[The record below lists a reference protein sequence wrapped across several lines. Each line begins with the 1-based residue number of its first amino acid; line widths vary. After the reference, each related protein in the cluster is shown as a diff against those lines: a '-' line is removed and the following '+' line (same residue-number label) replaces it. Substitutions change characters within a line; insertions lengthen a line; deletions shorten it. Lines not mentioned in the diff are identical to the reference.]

1 MLRFLGR
8 GAGLALSLV
17 LVACGGGGGGGESP
31 ARTLTVALTGQGS
44 VSSSVAGIDCGSDCS
59 ETYASGTAV
68 TLTATPAAGWFF
80 VGWNGG
86 GCNGTATCT
95 VTLGADV
102 TVQATFSQ
110 TAYTLSVVRTGTG
123 AGSVS
128 SVPGG
133 IDCSP
138 ANNDCGEAYSQG
150 TTVLLTAA
158 PDSNSQFGGWSGGGC
173 TGLSQCQVSMNAHTT
188 VTASFTPLPTGN
200 RSLTVGVSG
209 SGSVTSSVGG
219 INCPA
224 GSCATSLAQ
233 NTAVTL
239 TATPAAGASF
249 TGWSGS
255 ICSGTATTCTLN
267 LTANATVNAT
277 FSVAQSVL
285 TVTKAGAGSGTV
297 TSAPAGISCGAT
309 CSASF
314 PQSASVT
321 LSAAPGAG
329 SLFAGWSGAC
339 SGTGTCTVGMNVAR
353 NVTATFVVSRTLTVA
368 KAGSGAGTVTST
380 PAGIDC
386 GPDCT
391 QDYASGTAV
400 TLTAAPASGSTFGG
414 WSGGGCSGTA
424 STCTIA
430 SLTASSTV
438 TATFNGSGSAGVGL
452 DSRPN
457 NTTCFAFDPPTSTTA
472 SLTLPRVF
480 TGLSFTQPVALLQAP
495 NDATRWFVVEKSG
508 VVRVFSNS
516 AGVTTSAVFIDITSR
531 INTAGELEAGLLGM
545 AFDPNFGVGTG
556 KNQNFY
562 LFYSGTPGSGYRL
575 RSKISRFTANAAA
588 TSADPATE
596 VNLLGLDKDYS
607 NHNGGNLAFGPD
619 GYLYAGFGDG
629 GGDPNPQARDD
640 HYLFGKIIRIDPNG
654 TTGSVPYAIPSD
666 NPNAGQPLCNVS
678 GRGGAN
684 NCPEVWARGLR
695 NPWRWSFDRS
705 NGRLWIGDVGWG
717 SFEEVN
723 IGVRNADYGWPTAE
737 GYCTAN
743 CSGLTDPVYA
753 VPRGDGQS
761 ITGGYVYRGT
771 QTTDLQGQY
780 LFGDFGSK
788 MFSAVVASSTP
799 GSYTVRQLIA
809 PFSTNSVMPSSF
821 GQGIDGELYVLGFD
835 TGFIHRLTFSSGS
848 GGSGPN
854 VPTLLSQTGCAA
866 AGNPLNPSAGMVG
879 YEINAPFWSDNAVKT
894 RYFALPGST
903 GAFTPGTSGIW
914 TTPVRSV
921 IRKDF
926 RLNGQMIETRLL
938 MRQTNGD
945 WAGYSYEWNT
955 AQTDATLVAAA
966 GKDVVLGSQTWSYPS
981 RNQCLQ
987 CHTTAAGF
995 NLGLETQQ
1003 MNRSTTYA
1011 QTGRTANQLTTLSA
1025 PVVAML
1031 TPQVAD
1037 PNTQPR
1043 LADPLGTDS
1052 LGSRARAWLHTN
1064 CSMCHRPNGPTPV
1077 SINLMASASLAAT
1090 NTCNVDPSRGTL
1102 GLTNA
1107 KLIAPGL
1114 PDSSV
1119 ILARANSRD
1128 ALVQMPPI
1136 GSHLVDTAGVAL
1148 LRSWISSLTGC
1159 N

>member
-1 MLRFLGR
+1 MLRIYGR
-8 GAGLALSLV
+8 WAAVLLSLALA
-17 LVACGGGGGGGESP
+17 ACGGGGGGAGTQ
-31 ARTLTVALTGQGS
+31 TLSVTVAGSGS

-59 ETYASGTAV
+59 EAYASGSAV
-68 TLTATPAAGWFF
+68 TLTATPAAGWRF
-80 VGWNGG
+80 VGWTGG
-86 GCNGTATCT
+86 GCGGTSTCT
-95 VTLGADV
+95 VTLNADLS
-102 TVQATFSQ
+102 VQATFSQ
-110 TAYTLSVVRTGTG
+110 TTFTLSVNKNGSTGD
-123 AGSVS
+123 GSVVS
-128 SVPGG
+128 MPAG
-133 IDCSP
+133 IVCD
-138 ANNDCGEAYSQG
+138 AATNDCGEAFAAG
-150 TTVLLTAA
+150 TMVTLTAA
-158 PDSNSQFGGWSGGGC
+158 PDSTSQFNGWSGGGC
-173 TGLSQCQVSMNAHTT
+173 VGTAQCQVSMTANTT
-188 VTASFTPLPTGN
+188 VTAAFAPLASGN
-200 RSLTVGVSG
+200 RALSVAVAG
-209 SGSVTSSVGG
+209 SGSVASSVGG

-224 GSCATSLAQ
+224 TSCAASVTQ

-239 TATPAAGASF
+239 TATPLTGASF
-249 TGWSGS
+249 VGWSGD
-255 ICSGTATTCTLN
+255 CTGTTPTCTLPM
-267 LTANATVNAT
+267 TANASVTAT
-277 FSVAQSVL
+277 FSVAQSTL
-285 TVTKAGAGSGTV
+285 TVTRAGAGSGTV
-297 TSAPAGISCGAT
+297 TSAPAGISCGTT
-309 CSASF
+309 CSAPF

-321 LSAAPGAG
+321 LSAAPGSG
-329 SLFAGWSGAC
+329 SLFGGWSGAC
-339 SGTGTCTVGMNVAR
+339 SGAGACTLSMNAAR
-353 NVTATFVVSRTLTVA
+353 NVTATFVVARTLTVA
-368 KAGSGAGTVTST
+368 KAGTGAGSVTSS

-391 QDYASGTAV
+391 QDYADGTPV
-400 TLTAAPASGSTFGG
+400 TLTAAPASGSTFAG
-414 WSGGGCSGTA
+414 WSGGGCSGTG

-430 SLTASSTV
+430 SLTAATTV
-438 TATFNGSGSAGVGL
+438 TASFSGTSGASVGL

-472 SLTLPRVF
+472 SLTLPRAF
-480 TGLSFTQPVALLQAP
+480 TGLSFTQPVAMLQAP
-495 NDATRWFVVEKSG
+495 GDSTRWFVVEKSG
-508 VVRVFSNS
+508 VVRVFANS
-516 AGVTTSAVFIDITSR
+516 AGATTASVFIDITSL
-531 INTAGELEAGLLGM
+531 ITTGGELEAGLLGM
-545 AFDPNFGVGTG
+545 AFDPNFGVGAG

-562 LFYSGTPGSGYRL
+562 LFYSGAPNSGYRL
-575 RSKISRFTANAAA
+575 RSKISRFTANSTATAASA
-588 TSADPATE
+588 TSE
-596 VNLLGLDKDYS
+596 VNLLGLDKLDS

-629 GGDPNPQARDD
+629 GGEPNPQARDD
-640 HYLFGKIIRIDPNG
+640 KYLFGKMIRIDPSAS
-654 TTGSVPYAIPSD
+654 TGSVPYAIPAD
-666 NPNAGQPLCNVS
+666 NPNAGQPLCNAS

-723 IGVRNADYGWPTAE
+723 IGVKNADYGWPTAE

-743 CSGLTDPVYA
+743 CTGLTDPVYA

-780 LFGDFGSK
+780 IFGDFGSK
-788 MFSAVVASSTP
+788 MFSAVVSTSTP
-799 GSYTVRQLIA
+799 GTYTVRQLIA
-809 PFSTNSVMPSSF
+809 PFSSSSVMPSSF
-821 GQGIDGELYVLGFD
+821 GQGNDGELYVLGFD
-835 TGFIHRLTFSSGS
+835 TGFIHKLTFSTGS

-866 AGNPLNPSAGMVG
+866 AGNAQNPSTGMVG
-879 YEINAPFWSDNAVKT
+879 YEINAPFWSDNAAKS
-894 RYFALPGST
+894 RYFALPGSS
-903 GAFTPGTSGIW
+903 GAYAAGSDGIW
-914 TTPVRSV
+914 TSPVRSV

-938 MRQTNGD
+938 MRQSNGD
-945 WAGYSYEWNT
+945 WAGYTYEWNT
-955 AQTDATLVAAA
+955 GQTDATLVDAA
-966 GKDVVLGSQTWSYPS
+966 GKDVLYGTQTWSYPS
-981 RNQCLQ
+981 RTQCLQ

-1025 PVVAML
+1025 PVVGML
-1031 TPQVAD
+1031 TPQVSD
-1037 PNTQPR
+1037 PNAQPR
-1043 LADPLGTDS
+1043 LSDPLGTDS
-1052 LGSRARAWLHTN
+1052 LGARARAWLHTN

-1077 SINLMASASLAAT
+1077 SMNLMASASLAAT

-1102 GLTNA
+1102 GLINA

-1119 ILARANSRD
+1119 ILARMNSRD
-1128 ALVQMPPI
+1128 AQVQMPPI